1 MTRPSLVTITKR
13 ALSPGGETALP
24 EGSTVLVAV
33 SGGPDSMALLSTM
46 ARVAPS
52 VGLTLV
58 AHGVDH
64 GLREEAS
71 TELDLAASLAAK
83 LEIPFARTEVHV
95 TRGGNLQER
104 ARVARWAALT
114 TAAYATSATA
124 IATAHHA
131 DDRAETFLMRLLR
144 GSGAR
149 GLAALPPRAPALGAP
164 DLTVI
169 RPLLRARRSDVLLH
183 LDRHRVP
190 SAHDPSNADPRYLRA
205 RVRSRVLPLLEELD
219 PEIVTHTSAIMDE
232 LLALTRDV
240 DEVLTN
246 LDEGD
251 DRPSRTGKTKGR
263 DWTASLPRS
272 TQRAVRDL
280 LRSRSKSARVWL
292 PNGLVLGID
301 TRAKPARRTVKR

>member
-13 ALSPGGETALP
+13 ALAPGGETALP
-24 EGSTVLVAV
+24 EGSKVLVAV

-71 TELDLAASLAAK
+71 AELDLAASLAAK
-83 LEIPFARTEVHV
+83 LEIPFARTEVRV
-95 TRGGNLQER
+95 ARGGNLQER
-104 ARVARWAALT
+104 ARVARWAALA
-114 TAAYATSATA
+114 TAAHGEGATA

-164 DLTVI
+164 DLIVI

-219 PEIVTHTSAIMDE
+219 PEIVTHASAIMDE
-232 LLALTRDV
+232 LLVLTRDV

-246 LDEGD
+246 LD
-251 DRPSRTGKTKGR
+251 DRPSRSGKTKGR